1 MKLVEVVLGEK
12 TSEETRLIADGFVRG
27 LGKGTVTVRDS
38 PGFIVNRCVL
48 PMLNEAA
55 YLLHEGKAS
64 MEDIDKAATL
74 GMNFPV
80 GPFRLAD
87 FVGLDVALA
96 VLEHLH
102 ETFGEKFTPCP
113 IIVDKVKNGHLGI
126 KTRKG
131 FYEY

>member
-1 MKLVEVVLGEK
+1 
-12 TSEETRLIADGFVRG
+12 
-27 LGKGTVTVRDS
+27 
-38 PGFIVNRCVL
+38 
-48 PMLNEAA
+48 
-55 YLLHEGKAS
+55 
-64 MEDIDKAATL
+64 
-74 GMNFPV
+74 MNFPV

-102 ETFGEKFTPCP
+102 EAFGEKFKPCP
-113 IIVDKVKNGHLGI
+113 IIVEKVKNGHLGI